1 MIGQL
6 GRRLS
11 ASVCNSTSRPPVGHH
26 LRPQAIGLYKRLHR
40 LGRDYPDPNY
50 HFLDKLRNAS
60 RRNAHLTEDADV
72 KKWLDLGEFIYKGK
86 FSLLLPIPD
95 TMIQSLTASSLY
107 SLKKYRTLK
116 RRYNPDS

>member
-1 MIGQL
+1 MAFTCPAPTSQHL
-6 GRRLS
+6 GRLKPDPSGKAGERQIM
-11 ASVCNSTSRPPVGHH
+11 PPVGHH

-40 LGRDYPDPNY
+40 LGREYPDPNY

-72 KKWLDLGEFIYKGK
+72 KKWLDLGEFIYKEVE
-86 FSLLLPIPD
+86 
-95 TMIQSLTASSLY
+95 TLY